1 LNIELIELKRF
12 CFFVKKTLNLKY
24 EEFELLQLSFDNAEL
39 EILKILNKSFKRKY
53 NDVFTILEVSQIL
66 EALYENLSIKVSL
79 AKKIEKIIFEK
90 EYQLNLM
97 LLLNEDNFENLD
109 EELKNNLNIEN
120 KDFLNEEKVLLFE
133 NASKLENKNEKY
145 IVENKLN
152 KYNFLLNS
160 SQISCLTPESEYFL
174 MFDFIS
180 GGSIVS
186 PDKDSGFAKAYIQT
200 NYIAFN
206 YTHYIE
212 NGFNRHFVEGI
223 DLGFKIE
230 VYGYPQ
236 FFLFYDK
243 IGFRRN
249 LVVQIVK
256 MKKIGSLTKPQASEI
271 RVHRKN
277 KSDDLTRSEINER
290 KNKDNRN
297 KDDLEIEDDNSFK
310 GLTEIKD
317 VDWNEEV

>member
-1 LNIELIELKRF
+1 MELIELKRF
-12 CFFVKKTLNLKY
+12 CFFVKKTLNLRY
-24 EEFELLQLSFDNAEL
+24 EEFELLQLSFDNVEL
-39 EILKILNKSFKRKY
+39 EILKILNKSFKSKY
-53 NDVFTILEVSQIL
+53 NNIFTISEIFQILEV
-66 EALYENLSIKVSL
+66 LYENLSIKVFL

-109 EELKNNLNIEN
+109 EELKNSLNIEN
-120 KDFLNEEKVLLFE
+120 EDFT
-133 NASKLENKNEKY
+133 NEKKVILSENISEVEDKNDKY
-145 IVENKLN
+145 IIENKLN

-160 SQISCLTPESEYFL
+160 SQIPCLTPESEHFL

-186 PDKDSGFAKAYIQT
+186 PDRDSGFTKAYIQT

-212 NGFNRHFVEGI
+212 NGFNRHFIEGI
-223 DLGFKIE
+223 ELGFKVE

-236 FFLFYDK
+236 FFLFYDR

-256 MKKIGSLTKPQASEI
+256 MKKVGLLTKPQASEI
-271 RVHRKN
+271 RSHRKN
-277 KSDDLTRSEINER
+277 KSDDFDRVGNNDRKRRDEKER
-290 KNKDNRN
+290 DN
-297 KDDLEIEDDNSFK
+297 LEIEDDNSFK
-310 GLTEIKD
+310 GLPEVKD
-317 VDWNEEV
+317 IDWNEEV